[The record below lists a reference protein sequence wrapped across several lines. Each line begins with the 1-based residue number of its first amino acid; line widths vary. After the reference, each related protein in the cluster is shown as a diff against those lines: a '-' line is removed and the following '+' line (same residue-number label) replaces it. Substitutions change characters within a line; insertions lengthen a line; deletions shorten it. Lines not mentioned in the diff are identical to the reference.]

1 MDQWRSKFHGRSL
14 VPRRDCRAGTS
25 DFRLGRFGA
34 WRYLPSAAHQSPEL
48 NSLIVDVNASGGFII
63 LAVRKT
69 GVFGGD
75 LIVVI
80 GGTPKPGS
88 DPGPTLG
95 DTGG

>member
-1 MDQWRSKFHGRSL
+1 
-14 VPRRDCRAGTS
+14 
-25 DFRLGRFGA
+25 
-34 WRYLPSAAHQSPEL
+34 L

-95 DTGG
+95 DTGGAVWRVTASGNATKLAQVSNLANGADTVLEGVTTVPNDPFKYGPFA